1 MWGPPGVEIDFVDSK
16 LHRLCCSRAE
26 LRRTYGQR
34 SGDGIAHRL
43 GQLASVECLDDLRCL
58 LVRCRLLRRGRQP
71 RIGVEVE
78 PALDLVVEALQDGR
92 PQEPRAVGDWKEATA
107 ITIIAIETR
116 P

>member
-1 MWGPPGVEIDFVDSK
+1 MDIDFEDTK

-43 GQLASVECLDDLRCL
+43 GQLASVERLEDLRWL
-58 LVRCRLLRRGRQP
+58 LVHCRVLRRGRRP

-78 PALDLVVEALQDGR
+78 PALDLVVEALQDG
-92 PQEPRAVGDWKEATA
+92 PAQEPRAVVDWKEATA